1 MSKIPS
7 YSLCSCVIFF
17 FLGKKYLESQIISCV
32 AYVCK
37 CVLDNGKRSNDFDF
51 YENVI
56 SLLEILKFA
65 PFIVNSRSLVFL
77 IIFSV

>member
-1 MSKIPS
+1 M
-7 YSLCSCVIFF
+7 
-17 FLGKKYLESQIISCV
+17 SCV